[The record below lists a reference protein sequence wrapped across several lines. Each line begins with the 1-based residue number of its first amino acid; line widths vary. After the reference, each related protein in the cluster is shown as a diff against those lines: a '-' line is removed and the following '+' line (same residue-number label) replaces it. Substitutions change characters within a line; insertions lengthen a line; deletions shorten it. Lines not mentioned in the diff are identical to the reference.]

1 MHDNKVYSDAQT
13 ILNGSIVD
21 RLNYLSR
28 TENNLSHSQK
38 EEGREFLSH
47 EVRENDRQQNAAL
60 NNMLQI

>member
-1 MHDNKVYSDAQT
+1 MYSGAQT

-28 TENNLSHSQK
+28 PESQISFAQK
-38 EEGREFLSH
+38 EEGRKFLSY